1 MTKGG
6 IRNGVPCWRA
16 CLALLALAGSA
27 ASAMAGDRQRLHV
40 LSPAAVFPLTVAVSE
55 AFSQKTDFVTPVVE
69 RSAAVRGFALFCA
82 GTGPEHP
89 DIATATRRMTRAEY
103 EACRRRGITVSEL
116 KLGHQAVV
124 LAKARR
130 GAALALTRRQVFLA
144 LARQVP
150 IDGQL
155 TDNPYRLWS
164 DIDFALPVKAIQV
177 YGPPAVSAARSAFG
191 ELAMIPAA
199 RAFPGLRSLSGDALS
214 AFGQSLRA
222 DGGFT
227 EVATMEE
234 AGLQTL
240 QARPDALGLF
250 GFKALQQ
257 NGALLQGV
265 AIDGVAPSA
274 ESIAAGRYPL
284 ARPVYAY
291 VKRENLGV
299 IPGLHDYAK
308 ELVGETAAGPGG
320 YLVRRGLV
328 PLPPPERAI
337 LTDDAARLLPL
348 RM

>member
-1 MTKGG
+1 MTKGE
-6 IRNGVPCWRA
+6 IRNRVPCRRVFLA
-16 CLALLALAGSA
+16 VLALVGST
-27 ASAMAGDRQRLHV
+27 ASAMAGERQRLHV
-40 LSPAAVFPLTVAVSE
+40 VSPTAVFPLAVAVSE
-55 AFSQKTDFVTPVVE
+55 VFSQRTDFVTPVVE
-69 RSAAVRGFALFCA
+69 RSEADRGFALFCE
-82 GTGPEHP
+82 GIGPEHP
-89 DIATATRRMTRAEY
+89 DIAAATRRMTRAEY

-130 GAALALTRRQVFLA
+130 GAPLALTSRQVFLA
-144 LARQVP
+144 LARQVS
-150 IDGQL
+150 INGQL
-155 TDNPYRLWS
+155 TDNPYKLWS
-164 DIDFALPVKAIQV
+164 DIDFSLPVKAIQV
-177 YGPPAVSAARSAFG
+177 YGPPAISAARSAFG
-191 ELAMIPAA
+191 EMAMVPAA
-199 RAFPGLRSLSGDALS
+199 SAFPGLRSLSGDALS

-227 EVATMEE
+227 EMAAMEE

-250 GFKALQQ
+250 GFTVLRQ
-257 NGALLQGV
+257 NAALLQGV
-265 AIDGVAPSA
+265 AIDGVAPGA
-274 ESIAAGRYPL
+274 ESIAAGSYPL

-308 ELVGETAAGPGG
+308 ELTGDAAAGTGG

-337 LTDDAARLLPL
+337 LTDAAARLPAL
-348 RM
+348 

>member
-6 IRNGVPCWRA
+6 IRKRRPCWRVF
-16 CLALLALAGSA
+16 LALLALTGSA
-27 ASAMAGDRQRLHV
+27 ASAMAGERQRIHV
-40 LSPAAVFPLTVAVSE
+40 VSPAAVFPLAVAVSE
-55 AFSQKTDFVTPVVE
+55 TFSQTTAFVTPVVE
-69 RSAAVRGFALFCA
+69 RSEAARGFALFCE
-82 GTGPEHP
+82 GVGPEHP

-103 EACRRRGITVSEL
+103 EACRRRGITLSEL

-130 GAALALTRRQVFLA
+130 GASLALTRRQIFLA

-150 IDGQL
+150 INGQL

-164 DIDFALPVKAIQV
+164 DIDFSLPVKAIQV
-177 YGPPAVSAARSAFG
+177 YGPPAISAVRSAFG
-191 ELAMIPAA
+191 EMAMVPAA

-227 EVATMEE
+227 EVAAMDE
-234 AGLQTL
+234 AGLQML
-240 QARPDALGLF
+240 QARPDSLGLF
-250 GFKALQQ
+250 GFTLLQQ
-257 NGALLQGV
+257 NAALLQGI
-265 AIDGVAPSA
+265 AIDGIAPSA
-274 ESIAAGRYPL
+274 ESIAAGRYSL

-299 IPGLHDYAK
+299 IPGLRDYAK
-308 ELVGETAAGPGG
+308 ELAGETAAGPGG

-337 LTDDAARLLPL
+337 LADAAARLSALQ
-348 RM
+348 M

>member
-1 MTKGG
+1 MT
-6 IRNGVPCWRA
+6 GVWWGFCLFAAA
-16 CLALLALAGSA
+16 CTFPGSSPFA
-27 ASAMAGDRQRLHV
+27 QAETRQRIHV
-40 LSPAAVFPLTVAVSE
+40 LGPAAVFPLAVAVSE
-55 AFSQKTDFVTPVVE
+55 ALSQRTASVTPVVE
-69 RSAAVRGFALFCA
+69 RSETARGFALFCA

-130 GAALALTRRQVFLA
+130 GAPLALTRRQVFLA

-150 IDGQL
+150 INGQL

-164 DIDFALPVKAIQV
+164 DIDFALPVKTIQV
-177 YGPPAVSAARSAFG
+177 YGPPAISAARGAFG
-191 ELAMIPAA
+191 ELAMVPAA
-199 RAFPGLRSLSGDALS
+199 RAFPGLRTLSGDALS

-250 GFKALQQ
+250 GFTVLQQ
-257 NGALLQGV
+257 NAAQLQGI

-291 VKRENLGV
+291 VKRENLAV

-308 ELVGETAAGPGG
+308 ELAGETATGPGG

-328 PLPPPERAI
+328 PLPPPERGI
-337 LTDDAARLLPL
+337 LTDTAARLPPL
-348 RM
+348 QM